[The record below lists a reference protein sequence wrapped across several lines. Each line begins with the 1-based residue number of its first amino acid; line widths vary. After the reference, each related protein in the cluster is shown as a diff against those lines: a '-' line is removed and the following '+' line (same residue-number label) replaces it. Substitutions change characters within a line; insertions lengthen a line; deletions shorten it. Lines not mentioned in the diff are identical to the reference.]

1 MSTRPLVQFV
11 ALILTGALAT
21 SCGTSSGSGTTPQ
34 TQPVASAGPDGAGGA
49 NRGSGPAHDGIAS
62 NVDGEASRGLGA
74 PGEAPEAASSAPV
87 AGNDAQS
94 GQAQGEGGT
103 SGTTSAAAAGSSGAS
118 GATEGAAGASAAP
131 TSPFP
136 SSVTRPQ
143 IMIIG
148 DSISAGP
155 GCYKKYL
162 LEALNANGYT
172 NFDFVGAYADDCGGG
187 VRHSARSCSTAQQYT
202 QTNFTLA
209 AGSCNPSGTF
219 DGLAPLA
226 ATYHPDLLM
235 VQLGVNDVWGG
246 RNTDA
251 IFADYTT
258 LVQQARAENP
268 DMVIVVA
275 QIQQIRPMSDPNPDA
290 VFERARQLILGVP
303 GWAQTQSR
311 SESAIFVA
319 DLWTNS
325 DSSQTLDGVHPDDA
339 GAQRMGQNW
348 FDALKKVLTHD

>member
-1 MSTRPLVQFV
+1 MATRLLVQFIV
-11 ALILTGALAT
+11 LSVTGALAA
-21 SCGTSSGSGTTPQ
+21 SCGTSSSSSSTPRQQTVSSVRADGTGDANDRSLPGNDGAQANAGAEAPSGT
-34 TQPVASAGPDGAGGA
+34 A
-49 NRGSGPAHDGIAS
+49 
-62 NVDGEASRGLGA
+62 A
-74 PGEAPEAASSAPV
+74 PGDAAHAAMSAPL
-87 AGNDAQS
+87 AGSDAQS
-94 GQAQGEGGT
+94 GQANGEGGT
-103 SGTTSAAAAGSSGAS
+103 AGTGSTAAGGASGAS
-118 GATEGAAGASAAP
+118 GALGGAAGPSA
-131 TSPFP
+131 SPFP
-136 SSVTRPQ
+136 SSVTRPK

-162 LEALNANGYT
+162 LAELNANGYSS
-172 NFDFVGAYADDCGGG
+172 FDLVGAYSDDCGGG

-202 QTNFTLA
+202 QVSFTLA

-226 ATYHPDLLM
+226 ATYQPDLLM
-235 VQLGVNDVWGG
+235 IQLGVNDVWGG

-251 IFADYTT
+251 ILADYTT

-268 DMVIVVA
+268 NIVIAVA
-275 QIQQIRPMSDPNPDA
+275 QIQQIRPTSDANPDA
-290 VFERARQLILGVP
+290 VFGRAQQLIEAVP
-303 GWAQTQSR
+303 NWAQGQSLP
-311 SESAIFVA
+311 ESPIFVA

-348 FDALKKVLTHD
+348 FNALMGVLSHD